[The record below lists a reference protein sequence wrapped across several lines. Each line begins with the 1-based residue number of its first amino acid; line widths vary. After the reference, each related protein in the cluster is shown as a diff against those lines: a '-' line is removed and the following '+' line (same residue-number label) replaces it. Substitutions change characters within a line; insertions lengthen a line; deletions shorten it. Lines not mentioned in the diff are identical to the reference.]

1 MSKDNGLALCIVIIV
16 VVGLFLHY
24 EMGYNLDF
32 FSVGGRRQHDR
43 HDRHDRH
50 NRHHRYPYYGDRF
63 KNSPWH
69 YRYYHAI
76 FPTEPHPQNIT
87 ISKEVLFDNYDLD
100 KSGNIEKNEWSIAL
114 DGDLGGKINDKNKYT
129 FTA

>member
-1 MSKDNGLALCIVIIV
+1 MAKDNSLALCIIVIV

-43 HDRHDRH
+43 HDR
-50 NRHHRYPYYGDRF
+50 NYIHHRYPYYGDRF

-76 FPTEPHPQNIT
+76 FPTEPHPHGEL
-87 ISKEVLFDNYDLD
+87 SKKVLFYNYDLD
-100 KSGNIEKNEWSIAL
+100 KNGTIEEVEFDNAI
-114 DGDLGGKINDKNKYT
+114 DGDLGSKINDNFTYT
-129 FTA
+129 FNT